1 LTLDERTEAAERVLD
16 ANGCIRLPATLW
28 PGATEAAVES
38 ALSNFYAVTERLGL
52 DVERL
57 GDGTR
62 IAFRPELDDDDRKG
76 LRRVA
81 AASGN

>member
-1 LTLDERTEAAERVLD
+1 MTLAERTDAAERLLD

-28 PGATEAAVES
+28 PGATEAAVEA
-38 ALSNFYAVTERLGL
+38 ALRNFYAVVERLGL

-57 GDGTR
+57 GDGSR
-62 IAFRPELDDDDRKG
+62 IAFRPELDDADREG